1 MFEILFIFQSVTLYG
16 LDCDTQETIE
26 TLVVI
31 GKTCC
36 VIINWLDNIICFV
49 FNLILAMPCLYFLV
63 LYIIMQ

>member
-36 VIINWLDNIICFV
+36 VIINWLDNIICLCLTLFW
-49 FNLILAMPCLYFLV
+49 PCHVCIF
-63 LYIIMQ
+63 